1 MRVNKDGS
9 GKTNIGPT
17 GFRQLADI
25 RVHKY
30 GYGMPGLN
38 FLDAKLV
45 HHIKIKLNRM
55 QITSIFFIL
64 EIWSFNI
71 LNKILELGYS
81 NIH

>member
-1 MRVNKDGS
+1 MLPINFSTVMRVNKDGS

-45 HHIKIKLNRM
+45 HHIKIKLNKM
-55 QITSIFFIL
+55 QITRFEVLIF
-64 EIWSFNI
+64 
-71 LNKILELGYS
+71 
-81 NIH
+81 

>member
-1 MRVNKDGS
+1 MLPFNFSTVMRVNKDGS

-45 HHIKIKLNRM
+45 HHIKIKLNKM
-55 QITSIFFIL
+55 QITSIFFFLRFEVLI
-64 EIWSFNI
+64 F
-71 LNKILELGYS
+71 
-81 NIH
+81 

>member
-1 MRVNKDGS
+1 MLPINFSTVMRVNKDGS

-38 FLDAKLV
+38 FLDIKMV
-45 HHIKIKLNRM
+45 HHIKIKLN
-55 QITSIFFIL
+55 
-64 EIWSFNI
+64 
-71 LNKILELGYS
+71 KIY
-81 NIH
+81 